1 MINTYQLE
9 DEINTAMEWLECPYK
24 APEQIAWA
32 RGFLDRI
39 KEEFGVRGADLLAD
53 RHLLAEKVADYNNRN
68 PDIWYAGTMQKI
80 SSNNSESGDD
90 PILGYFRNYP
100 QVGKRFEFIHDNKS
114 RILTTSPVKS
124 ISNSSDGRNLII
136 ETTNSTYDL
145 YIAKGLKT

>member
-53 RHLLAEKVADYNNRN
+53 KVLLAEKVADYNKRN
-68 PDIWYAGTMQKI
+68 PDIWYGGTLQKI
-80 SSNNSESGDD
+80 SDNVNEAGEDLV
-90 PILGYFRNYP
+90 IGYFRNYP
-100 QVGKRFEFIHDNKS
+100 KTGNRFEFVQDNS
-114 RILTTSPVKS
+114 TRILTTSPIKS
-124 ISNSSDGRNLII
+124 ITNSSDGRNLII
-136 ETTNSTYDL
+136 ETTNGTYDL
-145 YIAKGLKT
+145 YITKCI